1 MITRETVHH
10 VAKLARLEL
19 EPAEEEMLTEQLGAI
34 LGYVEQLNE
43 LDTTGVAP
51 TAHPIPLRN
60 VTRDDQGRASLP
72 QEAVLQNAP
81 ATEQGM
87 FRVPKILSE

>member
-1 MITRETVHH
+1 MITQDTVHH

-19 EPAEEEMLTEQLGAI
+19 EPAEEAMFTEQLGAI
-34 LGYVEQLNE
+34 LGYVEQLQE

-51 TAHPIPLRN
+51 TAHPLPLRN
-60 VTRDDQGRASLP
+60 VTRGDVLAPSLT
-72 QEAVLQNAP
+72 QAEVLQNAP
-81 ATEQGM
+81 AAEQGM